1 MADGRH
7 RSRFQSL
14 SVGTGL
20 ELSPWHDRW
29 AAGVFVE
36 QHLVDHP
43 GFDGLTFAGLYMTG
57 QSGAWDTSS
66 AVMLGKTAGAAAAW
80 HYAARL
86 RCDLGGG
93 QKLGI
98 LAGVP
103 LRDPALTNVVLSWEA
118 KVRAGLSLSVAAGA
132 TISHPVRHSLE
143 FSLVWQVL

>member
-1 MADGRH
+1 M
-7 RSRFQSL
+7 
-14 SVGTGL
+14 GTGL

-103 LRDPALTNVVLSWEA
+103 LRAVMGGKGPRGTVA
-118 KVRAGLSLSVAAGA
+118 KRGRGCDNFAPGTA
-132 TISHPVRHSLE
+132 
-143 FSLVWQVL
+143 